1 MRALGRFFLF
11 HGLLL
16 FIVDEEVSDWE
27 CTALPDRYDTTGKI
41 KVSIEGEE
49 ASEEGAWMEETYVH
63 SESGDA
69 GIVSRCTDRSFLLFK
84 LHLLTEVLFIL
95 ARGHS
100 NRLTREGAVP
110 ALNHTL
116 FFLTCAEVNT

>member
-1 MRALGRFFLF
+1 M
-11 HGLLL
+11 
-16 FIVDEEVSDWE
+16 DEEVSDWE

-41 KVSIEGEE
+41 KVSIQGEE